1 MTIKLYNNSSPKKT
15 IGKSLTLIDTLTG
28 SLRAECD
35 MLNPSIVIEHSG
47 VINANYAK
55 IEEFNRYYFIRTIT
69 SVRQDLWRI
78 EMHEDVRESWA
89 SSIKTNRAI
98 IERASGYYNLYLK
111 DGMLPLEQ
119 DTFTTTYALG
129 NEISRCGVFLL
140 ASDSSSTS

>member
-15 IGKSLTLIDTLTG
+15 IGKTLTLVDTLTG

-55 IEEFNRYYFIRTIT
+55 IEEFNRYYFIKTIT
-69 SVRQDLWRI
+69 SVRQDLWRV
-78 EMHEDVRESWA
+78 EMHEDVRESWGA
-89 SSIKTNRAI
+89 SIKQNRAI

-111 DGMLPLEQ
+111 DSMLPLEQ

-129 NEISRCGVFLL
+129 NEFAKSGVFLL

>member
-15 IGKSLTLIDTLTG
+15 IGKSLTLVDTLTG

-55 IEEFNRYYFIRTIT
+55 IEEFNRYYFIKTIT

-78 EMHEDVRESWA
+78 EMHEDVRESWGA
-89 SSIKTNRAI
+89 SIKQNTAI

-111 DGMLPLEQ
+111 DSMLPLEQ
-119 DTFTTTYALG
+119 DTFTTTYSLG
-129 NEISRCGVFLL
+129 NEFSKSGVFLL